1 MAGQVDIELFSS
13 PFMDPLN
20 VLKPSVITASLTGAA
35 ILALTLTVAGCSK
48 KSESK
53 SHAATPPTAQ
63 SKGGK
68 SDVPVG
74 DADLL
79 QNVPIGDAATNA
91 ALAEGDKAW
100 REVLQSVKPPA
111 TPAEW
116 ETNQPSKEAIA
127 EFERKNGALAADAA
141 TRMKEF
147 HAKYPKHEM
156 AGEARDRELYLLGV
170 AVQLGNTNAAARLSA
185 LEEAKLKDPNLSEEE
200 KLQLKV
206 GQLQRSVMSHRDGET
221 ATALTELEKGAR
233 ALMKEFPKRQEL
245 SGLLMSV
252 AQGWL
257 DHGQPDKAKKLAQ
270 EIVDSKAG
278 EELLASAQSL
288 LKKINRIGQ
297 PLAIKFKAIDGRE
310 VDLVALKG
318 KVVLIDFW
326 ATWCGPCMAEL
337 PKVKAAYAKLKPKG
351 FEIIGISLD
360 REKEALDTVLARE
373 EMTWPQYLDNGEGT
387 KFAEEFEIESIP
399 TMWLVDKKGNLRE
412 LSARED
418 MAAKVEKLLAE

>member
-20 VLKPSVITASLTGAA
+20 VLKQSVLTASLTGAA
-35 ILALTLTVAGCSK
+35 ILALTLSFVGCSK

-53 SHAATPPTAQ
+53 SDAATPPTVQ

-79 QNVPIGDAATNA
+79 QNVPIGDAATNT

-127 EFERKNGALAADAA
+127 EFERKNGALAVEAA

-147 HAKYPKHEM
+147 YAKYPKHEM
-156 AGEARDRELYLLGV
+156 ASEARDRELYLLGV
-170 AVQLGNTNAAARLSA
+170 AVQLGNTNAATRLSV

-200 KLQLKV
+200 KLQLRV
-206 GQLQRSVMSHRDGET
+206 GQLQRSVMSRGDGET

-233 ALMKEFPKRQEL
+233 ALMKEFPTQQEL

-270 EIVDSKAG
+270 ELVESKPG

-297 PLAIKFKAIDGRE
+297 PLAIKFKSVDGHE
-310 VDLVALKG
+310 VDLAALKG

-399 TMWLVDKKGNLRE
+399 TMWLVDKMGNLRE
-412 LSARED
+412 LNARED